1 MSSRQDVLTEER
13 DFLLSS
19 LRDLEVEFAA
29 GDLSDVDYQ
38 TLKDDYTVRAAD
50 VIRSLNELQN
60 GSKQSR
66 SASNRTVV
74 KGSNRSAQQQS
85 PKSQSP
91 KSQSLKSQSLKSQ
104 SGTAGQGKSGRSKA
118 LVLGGLFVFIVGA
131 GYLLGQAL
139 GERGTGELS
148 GSIDESLRSKF
159 DTCQGHL
166 QSLEAAQALECYD
179 SVLAEDPKHVEALTY
194 RGWQLY
200 QVARG
205 AQQSGDAEVFA
216 QFIVMSEQSLT
227 DAIGI
232 NPAFADALAF
242 RVVVHSTLDRD
253 SAACEDVAALADLRP
268 DPLLEQLVQPVV
280 DGLTCS

>member
-38 TLKDDYTVRAAD
+38 TLKDDYTVRASD
-50 VIRSLNELQN
+50 VIRSLTQLQN
-60 GSKQSR
+60 GSRQSR
-66 SASNRTVV
+66 STSKRTVA
-74 KGSNRSAQQQS
+74 KGPNRSGQQQS
-85 PKSQSP
+85 G
-91 KSQSLKSQSLKSQ
+91 KSQ
-104 SGTAGQGKSGRSKA
+104 SGSINQSKAIQNVASQNKAGRSRA
-118 LVLGGLFVFIVGA
+118 LVLGGLFLFIVGA

-159 DTCQGHL
+159 ETCQGHL

-227 DAIGI
+227 EAIGI
-232 NPAFADALAF
+232 NPAFPDALAF

-268 DPLLEQLVQPVV
+268 DPLLEQLIQPVV
-280 DGLTCS
+280 ASLVCS

>member
-29 GDLSDVDYQ
+29 GDLSDIDYQ
-38 TLKDDYTVRAAD
+38 TLKDDYTVRASD
-50 VIRSLNELQN
+50 VIRSLNQLQN

-74 KGSNRSAQQQS
+74 KGSNRTAQQ
-85 PKSQSP
+85 
-91 KSQSLKSQSLKSQ
+91 QSLKSQSLKSQ

-159 DTCQGHL
+159 ETCQGHL

-268 DPLLEQLVQPVV
+268 DPLLEQLIQPVV